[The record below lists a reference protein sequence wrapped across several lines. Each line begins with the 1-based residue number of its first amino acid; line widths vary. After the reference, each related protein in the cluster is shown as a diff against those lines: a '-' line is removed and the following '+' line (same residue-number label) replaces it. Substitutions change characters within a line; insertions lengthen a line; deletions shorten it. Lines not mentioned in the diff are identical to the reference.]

1 MNAKSI
7 RRRMARRLVVPL
19 AAAGCA
25 ALVLGG
31 CAGQSSSTATGSG
44 SSGATLT
51 LGANDPPP
59 SLNPILQNVDP
70 WDNWFINL
78 AYDPLIRATGTGAL
92 VPDLAT
98 KWGYTDSD
106 NTSFQL
112 TLRQG
117 VKFSDGEPLTAQA
130 VAASLSYA
138 IKDGVNGPNWLSSVS
153 SVTAP
158 SADTVLIKTKV
169 PNGSLPFLLSQ
180 RLLMGSII
188 APKGVSNPNL
198 LKTETM
204 GVGPYTLD
212 QSQTIANSKY
222 VFVPNKAYWDQSDIH
237 YKQVVI
243 QVVSSATSALES
255 LKNGQLDIFTG
266 DSQTGQ
272 AAMNDK
278 LGVATTPFGLFGVNY
293 DDRNGT
299 QVKALGSVQVREA
312 LSYAINRPQI
322 SQAVFGNFGTADSD
336 LTVPGFAGYSA
347 ADANAFP
354 YNPAKAKQLLAQAG
368 YPKGF
373 SFNMASTTDA
383 NANVMAQAV
392 VQDWAAIGVKANL
405 TTYSDDNQLISAIL
419 AHKYPV
425 TIYAYGALPQFIQAA
440 SYFNG
445 GQTQYNP
452 YNTSDAQLSAD
463 LENAAAAPTPAQ
475 QNTDYAAALNRAI
488 VQLVWMSNVVS
499 TSVPIIYNNKA
510 VAGVTISGS
519 VPTPD
524 VAWSVHPAG

>member
-1 MNAKSI
+1 MHAISI
-7 RRRMARRLVVPL
+7 RRRMVRRLVAPAAAVSCTAL
-19 AAAGCA
+19 ALAGCA
-25 ALVLGG
+25 G
-31 CAGQSSSTATGSG
+31 AGTASTSSKSG
-44 SSGATLT
+44 GATLT
-51 LGANDPPP
+51 LGANNPPP
-59 SLNPILQNVDP
+59 SLNPVLQNVDP

-78 AYDPLIRATGTGAL
+78 AYDPLIRATGSGAL

-98 KWGYTDSD
+98 QWGYTDSD

-112 TLRQG
+112 TLRKG
-117 VKFSDGEPLTAQA
+117 VKFSDGEPLTGQA
-130 VAASLSYA
+130 VAASLNYA

-188 APKGVSNPNL
+188 APKGIADPSL
-198 LKTETM
+198 LKTETL
-204 GVGPYTLD
+204 GVGPYVLD
-212 QSQTIANSKY
+212 QSATVANSSY
-222 VFVPNKAYWDQSDIH
+222 VYVPNKSYWNQAEIH
-237 YKQVVI
+237 FKKVVI

-266 DSQTGQ
+266 DSATGQ
-272 AAMNDK
+272 AALNDK

-299 QVKALGSVQVREA
+299 QVKALGSAQVREA
-312 LSYAINRPQI
+312 LSYAINRPEI
-322 SQAVFGNFGTADSD
+322 AKAVFGNFGTPDAD

-347 ADANAFP
+347 ATANAFQ
-354 YNPAKAKQLLAQAG
+354 YNPAKARQLLAQAG
-368 YPKGF
+368 YAKGF
-373 SFNMASTTDA
+373 SFNMATTTDA
-383 NANVMAQAV
+383 NANVMAQAI

-452 YNTSDAQLSAD
+452 YNTADAQLSAD
-463 LENAAAAPTPAQ
+463 LLNAAKASTPAE
-475 QNTDYAAALNRAI
+475 QNTYYTAALNRAI
-488 VQLVWMSNVVS
+488 VQMVWMSNVVA

-524 VAWSVHPAG
+524 VAWAVHPTG

>member
-7 RRRMARRLVVPL
+7 RRRMARRLVAPL

-31 CAGQSSSTATGSG
+31 CAGQSSSTAAGSAG
-44 SSGATLT
+44 GATLT

-78 AYDPLIRATGTGAL
+78 AYDPLIRATGSGTL
-92 VPDLAT
+92 VPDLAV

-106 NTSFQL
+106 NTAFQL
-112 TLRQG
+112 TLRPG

-158 SADTVLIKTKV
+158 SADTVLVKTKV

-188 APKGVSNPNL
+188 APKGVANPNL
-198 LKTETM
+198 LKTETL
-204 GVGPYTLD
+204 GVGPYVLD

-222 VFVPNKAYWDQSDIH
+222 VFVPNKSYWDQSDVH

-272 AAMNDK
+272 AALNAK

-293 DDRNGT
+293 GDRNGT
-299 QVKALGSVQVREA
+299 QVKALGNVQVREA

-322 SQAVFGNFGTADSD
+322 AQAVFGTFGTADSD

-383 NANVMAQAV
+383 NANVMAQAI

-452 YNTSDAQLSAD
+452 FNTSDAQLSAD
-463 LENAAAAPTPAQ
+463 LQNAAAAPTAAE

-524 VAWSVHPAG
+524 VAWAVHPAG